1 MTLTK
6 LKTKNQVTIP
16 VAMVKMLHL
25 HVNEFLAVDVQD
37 NYIRLT
43 PVEVE
48 PKYTSQDLEAMDRL
62 IDREKGKA
70 KVFKPGKEFD
80 EYIQKLTK

>member
-16 VAMVKMLHL
+16 GFVVKMLHL
-25 HVNEFLAVDVQD
+25 HANELLAVDVQD

-48 PKYTSQDLEAMDRL
+48 PKYTPQELAAMDRL
-62 IDREKGKA
+62 VEQEKDKSKA
-70 KVFKPGKEFD
+70 VKPGKEFSS
-80 EYIQKLTK
+80 YIQKLTK